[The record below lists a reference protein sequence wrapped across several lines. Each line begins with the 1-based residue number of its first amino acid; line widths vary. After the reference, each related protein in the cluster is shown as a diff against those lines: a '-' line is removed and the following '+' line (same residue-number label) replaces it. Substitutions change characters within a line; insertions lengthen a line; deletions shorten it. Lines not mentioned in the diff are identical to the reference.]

1 MISLGDKMKD
11 KTIKI
16 LKSIIIFLLFVIIF
30 AAGFLIVGFLK
41 DNNKKSPVE
50 SENTN
55 PGEEFL
61 FLLAGVDSTGEETGT
76 RTDTLMLIKA
86 DKDNKTVDIISIP
99 RDSYVSINGNMDKI
113 NAAHSYGGIDL
124 TMEVV
129 RDFLGINLDKYMVI
143 SFEAVIKGIDALGG
157 MDVDVSNDVASAM
170 GISPGIHNMTGDEVL
185 NYVRFRKGYQNADL
199 GRINTQ
205 QDFIKQ
211 FIKEATKAKNLP
223 KLPKVYMAMKPYLK
237 TNMGMKELSDLAL
250 NFKSVDSES
259 LNSVKLEGEGFDL
272 NGISYYK
279 IYPDSIENIRN
290 TYLKSF
296 LRNY

>member
-1 MISLGDKMKD
+1 M
-11 KTIKI
+11 
-16 LKSIIIFLLFVIIF
+16 
-30 AAGFLIVGFLK
+30 
-41 DNNKKSPVE
+41 
-50 SENTN
+50 
-55 PGEEFL
+55 
-61 FLLAGVDSTGEETGT
+61 DSTGEETGT

-290 TYLKSF
+290 TFLNSF
-296 LRNY
+296 LRNN

>member
-41 DNNKKSPVE
+41 GNNKKSPVE
-50 SENTN
+50 SGNNN

-124 TMEVV
+124 TMSVV

-143 SFEAVIKGIDALGG
+143 SFDAVIKGIDALGG
-157 MDVDVSNDVASAM
+157 MDVEVSKDVAAAM
-170 GISPGIHNMTGDEVL
+170 GISPGIHTMNGDEVL
-185 NYVRFRKGYQNADL
+185 KYVRFRKGYQNADL

-205 QDFIKQ
+205 QDFLKQ
-211 FIKEATKAKNLP
+211 FVKEATKAKNLP
-223 KLPKVYMAMKPYLK
+223 KLPKIYMAMKPYLK
-237 TNMGMKELSDLAL
+237 TNIGMKELPDLAL
-250 NFKSVDSES
+250 NFKSVDYES
-259 LNSVKLEGEGFDL
+259 LNSVKLEGEGFNQ
-272 NGISYYK
+272 NGVSYYK

-296 LRNY
+296 LRN

>member
-11 KTIKI
+11 KTIKF
-16 LKSIIIFLLFVIIF
+16 LKSAIIFLLFVIVF
-30 AAGFLIVGFLK
+30 AAGFLIVGFLR
-41 DNNKKSPVE
+41 DEGVTSPIGSSVSSNNE
-50 SENTN
+50 T
-55 PGEEFL
+55 L

-86 DKDNKTVDIISIP
+86 DKDNETVDIISIP
-99 RDSYVSINGNMDKI
+99 RDSYVSINGSMDKI

-129 RDFLGINLDKYMVI
+129 RDFLGIKIDKYMVI
-143 SFEAVIKGIDALGG
+143 SFEAVTKGIDALGG
-157 MDVDVSNDVASAM
+157 MDVDVSSDVAAAM
-170 GISPGIHNMTGDEVL
+170 GINPGIHTMNGDEVL

-199 GRINTQ
+199 GRIGTQ

-211 FIKEATKAKNLP
+211 FIKESTKVKNLP

-237 TNMGMKELSDLAL
+237 TNMSMKELSGLAI
-250 NFKSVDSES
+250 NFKSVDSSS
-259 LNSVKLEGEGFDL
+259 LNSVKLDGEGFNL
-272 NGISYYK
+272 NGVSYYK

-290 TYLKSF
+290 TYLNSF
-296 LRNY
+296 LRNE

>member
-1 MISLGDKMKD
+1 MISLGDEMKD
-11 KTIKI
+11 NLIKI

-41 DNNKKSPVE
+41 GNNEKSPVE

-55 PGEEFL
+55 PGEEVL

-86 DKDNKTVDIISIP
+86 DKDNKTVDMISIP

-113 NAAHSYGGIDL
+113 NAAHSYGGIEL
-124 TMEVV
+124 TMNVV

-157 MDVDVSNDVASAM
+157 MDVEVSNDVASAM
-170 GISPGIHNMTGDEVL
+170 GISPGIHTMTGDEVL

-237 TNMGMKELSDLAL
+237 TNMGMKELTDLAL
-250 NFKSVDSES
+250 NFKSVDTSS

-296 LRNY
+296 LRN

>member
-1 MISLGDKMKD
+1 MISLGDTMKD
-11 KTIKI
+11 NIIKF

-30 AAGFLIVGFLK
+30 AAGFLILGFLR
-41 DNNKKSPVE
+41 DNNLKNPIKSASDE
-50 SENTN
+50 
-55 PGEEFL
+55 PGDEIL

-86 DKDNKTVDIISIP
+86 DKDNKSIDMISIP

-124 TMEVV
+124 TMSVV

-157 MDVDVSNDVASAM
+157 MDVEVSKDVAAAM
-170 GISPGIHNMTGDEVL
+170 GISPGIHTMNGDEVL
-185 NYVRFRKGYQNADL
+185 KYVRFRKGYQNADL

-205 QDFIKQ
+205 QDFLKQ
-211 FIKEATKAKNLP
+211 FVKETTKAKNLP
-223 KLPKVYMAMKPYLK
+223 KLPKIYMAMKPYLK

-259 LNSVKLEGEGFDL
+259 LNSVKLEGEGFNQ
-272 NGISYYK
+272 NGVSYYK

-296 LRNY
+296 LRN

>member
-41 DNNKKSPVE
+41 DHNVNTPVE

-55 PGEEFL
+55 PGDDYL

-124 TMEVV
+124 TMNVV

-143 SFEAVIKGIDALGG
+143 SFEAVTKGIDALGG
-157 MDVDVSNDVASAM
+157 MDVDVSNDVAAAM

-211 FIKEATKAKNLP
+211 FIKEATKAKNLL
-223 KLPKVYMAMKPYLK
+223 KLPKVYMAMKPYIK
-237 TNMGMKELSDLAL
+237 TNMNMKELSDLAL
-250 NFKSVDSES
+250 NFKSVDTSS

>member
-16 LKSIIIFLLFVIIF
+16 LKSVIVFLLFVIIF
-30 AAGFLIVGFLK
+30 AAGFLIVNFLK
-41 DNNKKSPVE
+41 NNGSNKEVE
-50 SENTN
+50 S
-55 PGEEFL
+55 GGSSGDEFL
-61 FLLAGVDSTGEETGT
+61 FLLAGVDSTGEEIGT

-86 DKDNKTVDIISIP
+86 DKDNKTLDMISIP

-124 TMEVV
+124 TMGVV

-157 MDVDVSNDVASAM
+157 MDVDVSTDVASAM
-170 GISPGIHNMTGDEVL
+170 GISPGIHTMTGDEVL
-185 NYVRFRKGYQNADL
+185 NYVRFRKGYLNADL

-237 TNMGMKELSDLAL
+237 TNMSLKELSSLAL
-250 NFKSVDSES
+250 NFKSVDKEN
-259 LNSVKLEGEGFDL
+259 LNSVKLEGEGFDQ

-279 IYPDSIENIRN
+279 IYPESIENIRN
-290 TYLKSF
+290 TYLNSF
-296 LRNY
+296 LRND

>member
-16 LKSIIIFLLFVIIF
+16 LKSVIVFLLFVIIF
-30 AAGFLIVGFLK
+30 AAGFLIVNFLK
-41 DNNKKSPVE
+41 NNGLNKEVE
-50 SENTN
+50 S
-55 PGEEFL
+55 GGSSGDEFL

-86 DKDNKTVDIISIP
+86 DKDNKTLDMISIP

-124 TMEVV
+124 TMGVV

-157 MDVDVSNDVASAM
+157 MDVDVSTDVASAM
-170 GISPGIHNMTGDEVL
+170 GISPGIHTMTGDEVL
-185 NYVRFRKGYQNADL
+185 NYVRFRKGYLNADL

-237 TNMGMKELSDLAL
+237 TNMSLKELSSLAL
-250 NFKSVDSES
+250 DFKSVDKEN
-259 LNSVKLEGEGFDL
+259 LNSVKLEGEGFDQ

-279 IYPDSIENIRN
+279 IYPESIENIRN
-290 TYLKSF
+290 TYLNSF

>member
-1 MISLGDKMKD
+1 MISLGDNMKN
-11 KTIKI
+11 KTIKF
-16 LKSIIIFLLFVIIF
+16 LKSAIIFLLFVIVF
-30 AAGFLIVGFLK
+30 AAGFLIVGFLR
-41 DNNKKSPVE
+41 DEGLTSPIGSSVSSNNE
-50 SENTN
+50 T
-55 PGEEFL
+55 L

-86 DKDNKTVDIISIP
+86 DKDTKTVDMISIP

-129 RDFLGINLDKYMVI
+129 RDFLGIKIDKYMVI
-143 SFEAVIKGIDALGG
+143 SFEAVTKGIDAIGG
-157 MDVDVSNDVASAM
+157 MDVDVSSDVAAAM
-170 GISPGIHNMTGDEVL
+170 GINPGIHTMNGDEVL

-199 GRINTQ
+199 GRIGTQ

-211 FIKEATKAKNLP
+211 FIKESTKVKNLP

-237 TNMGMKELSDLAL
+237 TNMSMKELSSLAL
-250 NFKSVDSES
+250 NFKSVDSSS
-259 LNSVKLEGEGFDL
+259 LNSVKLEGEGVNL
-272 NGISYYK
+272 NGVSYYK

-290 TYLKSF
+290 TYLNSF
-296 LRNY
+296 LRNE

>member
-1 MISLGDKMKD
+1 MISLGDNMKN
-11 KTIKI
+11 KTIKF
-16 LKSIIIFLLFVIIF
+16 LKSAIIFLLFVIVF
-30 AAGFLIVGFLK
+30 AAGFLIVGFLT
-41 DNNKKSPVE
+41 DREVRSPIDSGVSSNNE
-50 SENTN
+50 T
-55 PGEEFL
+55 L

-86 DKDNKTVDIISIP
+86 DKDTKTVDMISIP

-129 RDFLGINLDKYMVI
+129 RDFLGIKIDKYMVI
-143 SFEAVIKGIDALGG
+143 SFEAVTKGIDALGG
-157 MDVDVSNDVASAM
+157 MDVDVRSDVAAAM
-170 GISPGIHNMTGDEVL
+170 GINPGIHTMNGDEVL

-199 GRINTQ
+199 GRIGTQ

-211 FIKEATKAKNLP
+211 FIKESTKVKNLP

-237 TNMGMKELSDLAL
+237 TNMSMKELSSLAL
-250 NFKSVDSES
+250 NFKSVDSSS
-259 LNSVKLEGEGFDL
+259 LNSVKLEGEGFNL
-272 NGISYYK
+272 NGVSYYK

-290 TYLKSF
+290 TYLNSF
-296 LRNY
+296 LRNE